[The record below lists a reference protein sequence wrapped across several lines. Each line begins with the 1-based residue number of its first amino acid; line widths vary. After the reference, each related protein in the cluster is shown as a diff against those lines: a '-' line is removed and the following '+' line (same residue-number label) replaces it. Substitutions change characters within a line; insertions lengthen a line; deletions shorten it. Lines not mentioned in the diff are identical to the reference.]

1 MKVKCSSSSESPLVI
16 LEMISLHIVGSILGL
31 ESCNYLDFQKQLFLY
46 TDSRL
51 WDQEPHRLAM
61 AAHVWKFTFWKCI
74 GEHILPSSTSAYHDL
89 SNLDKP
95 FFLGFSKNIK
105 KRIIPCLSATKYS
118 NVGDNGLCT

>member
-51 WDQEPHRLAM
+51 
-61 AAHVWKFTFWKCI
+61 
-74 GEHILPSSTSAYHDL
+74 
-89 SNLDKP
+89 
-95 FFLGFSKNIK
+95 
-105 KRIIPCLSATKYS
+105 
-118 NVGDNGLCT
+118 